1 MTDLA
6 GRKVVVVGAGIA
18 GLTAAFRL
26 TQAGAD
32 VITLE
37 ASDRV
42 GGRMQSERVGDYLL
56 DTGASVLTSSYVQMK
71 RLIADAGLTSKVVPT
86 SGLIGTLRGT
96 DVHRVDPA
104 AQWPV
109 GELVRSRLLGPGSKL
124 KAIRLLRDVRR
135 ARSTLRWDDFS
146 GATDWDESAEDYSKR
161 RLNEELLEYVVGPL
175 GRAMNLVDADQF
187 TIGLVLF
194 TIQHYLL
201 GGSYFNSP
209 EGMSFLPLGLAKDLD
224 VRLGCR
230 VEHVEVTG
238 DEVQVTWRA
247 ADGAER
253 TESADYCVFA
263 VPALDLPQIFPQM
276 TPEARDYFTTLR
288 LVRSIQVMFGL
299 TERLPEE
306 AIWVNVPKSEHRD
319 LFVWINDHRRA
330 PGRAPDGKGLMT
342 FSWRDQWCRRHWEAD
357 DVSVA
362 DAALGEIAKLE
373 SLRGLA
379 GRVEMSFVKRWNPC
393 APTRS
398 PGSTAALGRF
408 LGSRSPADR
417 VLYAGDY
424 FSAATTN
431 TSLSSGE
438 RAARQII
445 GA

>member
-1 MTDLA
+1 MTGLA
-6 GRKVVVVGAGIA
+6 GRKVIVVGAGIA

-26 TQAGAD
+26 TRAGAE
-32 VITLE
+32 VVTLE
-37 ASDRV
+37 SSDRV
-42 GGRMQSERVGDYLL
+42 GGRMQTERVGDYLL
-56 DTGASVLTSSYVQMK
+56 DTGASVLTSSYLQMR
-71 RLIADAGLTSKVVPT
+71 RLIADAGLTSKIVPT

-96 DVHRVDPA
+96 TVHRVDPA
-104 AQWPV
+104 AVWPV
-109 GELVRSRLLGPGSKL
+109 GQLVRSGLLGPASKL
-124 KAIRLLRDVRR
+124 KAVRLLRDVRR
-135 ARSTLRWDDFS
+135 ARPSLRWDDFS
-146 GATDWDESAEDYSKR
+146 DATDWDESAEEYSRR
-161 RLNEELLEYVVGPL
+161 RLDDELLEYVVGPL

-201 GGSYFNSP
+201 GGAYFNSP

-224 VRLGCR
+224 VRLNCR
-230 VEHVEVTG
+230 VENVEVRG
-238 DEVQVTWRA
+238 DEVQVSWRN
-247 ADGAER
+247 ADGSTR
-253 TESADYCVFA
+253 TESADHCIVA
-263 VPALDLPQIFPQM
+263 VPARDLPRIYPQM
-276 TPEARDYFTTLR
+276 TPEAHDYFSALR
-288 LVRSIQVMFGL
+288 FVRSIQVMFGL

-306 AIWVNVPKSEHRD
+306 AIWVNVPRTEHRD

-342 FSWRDQWCRRHWEAD
+342 FSWRDEWCRRHWD
-357 DVSVA
+357 DDDTAVA
-362 DAALGEIAKLE
+362 DAALGEIAQLE

-379 GRVEMSFVKRWNPC
+379 DRVEMSFVKRWNPC

-408 LGSRSPADR
+408 LRSRSPADR

-445 GA
+445 GS